1 MRGFI
6 TLLVA
11 IFGIATLYAQEP
23 TTVYC
28 SIAGS
33 QLTGRANGY
42 IGPVEINFG
51 DRKHG
56 TTYLGNE
63 DGKRINFNT
72 MIEALNYMA
81 KRGWRLESTYTLFSP
96 SLIENSNLDEDII
109 VLILSKEITSEEQIK
124 EGL

>member
-1 MRGFI
+1 MRRLI
-6 TLLVA
+6 TLLYA
-11 IFGIATLYAQEP
+11 LITAATLYAQEP

-42 IGPVEINFG
+42 IGPVEINLG
-51 DRKHG
+51 KNQRG
-56 TTYLGNE
+56 RTYLADENGR
-63 DGKRINFNT
+63 RINFNT

-81 KRGWRLESTYTLFSP
+81 VRGWKLESTYTLFNP
-96 SLIENSNLDEDII
+96 SLIENSSLDEDII
-109 VLILSKEITSEEQIK
+109 VMILSKEVRSVAEIT

>member
-1 MRGFI
+1 MRRLI
-6 TLLVA
+6 TFLLA
-11 IFGIATLYAQEP
+11 IFTVATLYAQEP

-51 DRKHG
+51 QNSQQ
-56 TTYLGNE
+56 TNYLKDEYGR
-63 DGKRINFNT
+63 RINFKT
-72 MIEALNYMA
+72 MIEAMNYMA

-109 VLILSKEITSEEQIK
+109 VMILSKEITSPEQAK